1 LPPPASERAP
11 FSPSPSFI
19 PPAPVAYSAP
29 PPPSYT
35 PPPPHLPV
43 QRFALAAA
51 SSAAPFSI
59 APPASPPRASRT
71 EPLLIAL
78 AAVLGLLITLH
89 RNGVLASLFV
99 SAGQA
104 AAYERLETTLG
115 GPGFG
120 TPRAVDALDATAP
133 TLAGSTPSSDAKR

>member
-29 PPPSYT
+29 PPS
-35 PPPPHLPV
+35 LPV
-43 QRFALAAA
+43 QTFALAAA

-78 AAVLGLLITLH
+78 AAVLGLLITLQ

-120 TPRAVDALDATAP
+120 TPRAIDALVATAP
-133 TLAGSTPSSDAKR
+133 KLAGSAPSSNAKR